1 MKGVGKRYIPGV
13 TLMSMS
19 RHERKGAMMQ
29 AAFRARME
37 AQCEQIEQFR
47 LAVMQD
53 GGGRLS
59 QDEAAL
65 KWIESY
71 AEIFSQ
77 GRDAE
82 G

>member
-1 MKGVGKRYIPGV
+1 
-13 TLMSMS
+13 
-19 RHERKGAMMQ
+19 MMQ

-77 GRDAE
+77 GRDA
-82 G
+82 GD